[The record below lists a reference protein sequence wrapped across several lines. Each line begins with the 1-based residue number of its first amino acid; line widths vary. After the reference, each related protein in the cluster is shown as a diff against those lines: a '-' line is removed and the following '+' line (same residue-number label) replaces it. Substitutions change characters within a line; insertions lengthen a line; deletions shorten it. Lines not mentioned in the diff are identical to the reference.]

1 MVGVVIVSHSAK
13 IAEGI
18 REFALQLTK
27 PEQRIVA
34 AGGLDDGALGTD
46 AMRICAAITAAD
58 SGAGVVVLV
67 DLGSGVLS
75 AETALEFLEPQ
86 QAARTRIA
94 DAPIVEGAIAAAV
107 EASIGATL
115 LEVVQA
121 AEAARELR
129 KLQ

>member
-1 MVGVVIVSHSAK
+1 MVGLVIVSHSAK

-27 PEQRIVA
+27 PEQCIVA

-46 AMRICAAITAAD
+46 AMRICAAIAAAD

-75 AETALEFLEPQ
+75 AEMALEFLEPQ